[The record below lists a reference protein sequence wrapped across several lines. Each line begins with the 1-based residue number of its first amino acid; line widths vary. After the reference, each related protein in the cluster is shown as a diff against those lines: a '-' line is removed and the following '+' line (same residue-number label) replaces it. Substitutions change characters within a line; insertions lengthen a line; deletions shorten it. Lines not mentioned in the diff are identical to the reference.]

1 MQALPN
7 DRILLGVD
15 EAHALARKALL
26 ALGFE
31 DDEASIVADHVVDAA
46 LCGYEY
52 SGLPKILNL
61 AEHPGMRQPRRA
73 MRTLHETPV
82 SARLDGGN
90 TNGML
95 AMLRATDIAIEKAAV
110 SGFGVVGINN
120 IWMSGRSAHYV
131 ERVARAG
138 LVGLH
143 TISSRA
149 QVAPPGAA
157 RPAIG
162 TNPIAFGFPTE
173 GEPLVIDFG
182 TSAFMFTDLMF
193 RERRGEPL
201 PEGVAI
207 DAGGE
212 PTRDPA
218 AARVGAVLSLGGHKG
233 FALGL
238 AMTALGVLAG
248 SADDPDRAGYLVIAM
263 RPDLLLPL
271 DHFRRDVTAM
281 VERIKAAPRQ
291 SGVDEI
297 RIPSERASREREQR
311 LRDGI
316 VIDRAI
322 YEALQAIAR

>member
-1 MQALPN
+1 MQALPD
-7 DRILLGVD
+7 DRIALRVD
-15 EAHALARKALL
+15 EARTLAHEALKALD
-26 ALGFE
+26 FD
-31 DDEASIVADHVVDAA
+31 DDEAAIVADHVVDAA

-61 AEHPGMRQPRRA
+61 AEHPAMRQPRRA
-73 MRTLHETPV
+73 IRALHATPV

-95 AMLRATDIAIEKAAV
+95 AMRHATDVAIEKARA

-143 TISSRA
+143 TISARA

-162 TNPIAFGFPTE
+162 TNPIAFGFPTA
-173 GEPLVIDFG
+173 GEPLVVDFG

-193 RERRGEPL
+193 RERRGGLL

-207 DAGGE
+207 DASGE
-212 PTRDPA
+212 PTRGPA
-218 AARVGAVLSLGGHKG
+218 AARLGAVLPFGGHKG
-233 FALGL
+233 FAIGL

-248 SADDPDRAGYLVIAM
+248 SADDPDRSGYLIIAL

-271 DHFRRDVTAM
+271 EQFRRDVTPM
-281 VERIKAAPRQ
+281 IERIKATPRQ
-291 SGVDEI
+291 PGVDAI
-297 RIPSERASREREQR
+297 RIPSERATRERELR

-322 YEALQAIAR
+322 HEALRAMAR

>member
-7 DRILLGVD
+7 DRISLGVD

-26 ALGFE
+26 SLGF
-31 DDEASIVADHVVDAA
+31 DADEASVVADHVVDAA

-90 TNGML
+90 ANGML
-95 AMLRATDIAIEKAAV
+95 AMLRATDIAIDKAAA
-110 SGFGVVGINN
+110 SGFGVVAINN

-173 GEPLVIDFG
+173 GEPLVVDFG

-218 AARVGAVLSLGGHKG
+218 AARLGAVLSLCGHKG
-233 FALGL
+233 FAIGL

-248 SADDPDRAGYLVIAM
+248 SADDPDRAGYVIIAM

-271 DHFRRDVTAM
+271 DDFRRDVSAM
-281 VERIKAAPRQ
+281 IGRIKAAPRQ

-297 RIPSERASREREQR
+297 RIPSERASRERQQR

-322 YEALQAIAR
+322 YEALQAIG

>member
-248 SADDPDRAGYLVIAM
+248 SADDPDRAGYLIIAM